1 MGDRSGVCGMQSA
14 ATHNTVD
21 AGLALAGA
29 SYADD
34 ERASFGAVTQAVD
47 ALGADPGLVLIFPT
61 GTVDPADAAG
71 QAQAAAGDAH
81 VVGMT
86 GTGAITADGAITT
99 GCSAIAF
106 SRSLSVGVGVGTAI
120 EPRARGREAAE
131 GAFGVVDT
139 ERGYP
144 VLLLFVDSD
153 AGDQAEVVAGAYEIA
168 GGRVPLAGGAAGG
181 VVRAQ
186 IAGGRAFSSSVVA
199 VAIVASAP
207 VGVGMAHGCVPRGRP
222 SIVTR
227 SNGPTV
233 LELDGRPAET
243 VYLEK
248 LGLAGVELSEADF
261 DALAMNHPLA
271 EPELRGNVEPH
282 YVRTRAPGGGLVCA
296 TSIERNT
303 AVDFCDQ
310 TPEAIVESAH
320 SAVADALQQLP
331 RPAAAAVVFDCAA
344 RTPRFGNGL
353 EVPEIESLISAF
365 GMPSPCLAGVY
376 TRGEI
381 GRARGAKGA
390 RNYGLVVVAF
400 SADA

>member
-1 MGDRSGVCGMQSA
+1 MHST
-14 ATHNTVD
+14 ATNNTVD

-29 SYADD
+29 GYADD
-34 ERASFGAVTQAVD
+34 ERDSFGAVAQAVE
-47 ALGADPGLVLIFPT
+47 ALGGDPSLVLIFPT
-61 GTVDPADAAG
+61 GALDPAEAAG

-86 GTGAITADGAITT
+86 GTGAITADGAIAT

-106 SRSLSVGVGVGTAI
+106 SPALAVGVGVGTAI

-139 ERGYP
+139 KRGHP

-153 AGDQAEVVAGAYEIA
+153 AGDQAEIVAGAYEIA
-168 GGRVPLAGGAAGG
+168 GGRIPLAGGAAGG

-186 IAGGRAFSSSVVA
+186 IADGRAFSSSVVA

-227 SNGPTV
+227 SKGPTV

-271 EPELRGNVEPH
+271 EPELRGDVEPH

-296 TSIERNT
+296 TSIERNA
-303 AVDFCDQ
+303 AVDICDQ
-310 TPEAIVESAH
+310 TPEGIVASAH

-331 RPAAAAVVFDCAA
+331 RPAEAALVFDCAA
-344 RTPRFGNGL
+344 RTPQFGNGL
-353 EVPEIESLISAF
+353 AVPEIESLISAF
-365 GMPSPCLAGVY
+365 GTPSPCLAGVY

-400 SADA
+400 SSDA